1 MAYTGRELI
10 AARCAKFFKD
20 GDFVNLGIGVPTMC
34 INYLPEG
41 VDLWLETETGACGT
55 GPTPPIDKWDTDYAD
70 AGSNP
75 ITLLPQGSWLPHDR
89 SFGFI
94 RGGHIDATVLGT
106 LQVDQ
111 EGNIANWIIPGKK
124 TPGMGGYHCVTD
136 IVTERCYFKVT
147 PDGLVL
153 MELAPGYT
161 VEDIRA
167 CTDADFTVND
177 VVGVM
182 E

>member
-75 ITLLPQGSWLPHDR
+75 ITLLPP
-89 SFGFI
+89 
-94 RGGHIDATVLGT
+94 A
-106 LQVDQ
+106 
-111 EGNIANWIIPGKK
+111 
-124 TPGMGGYHCVTD
+124 
-136 IVTERCYFKVT
+136 
-147 PDGLVL
+147 
-153 MELAPGYT
+153 AP
-161 VEDIRA
+161 RRWQHPQP
-167 CTDADFTVND
+167 TDAQ
-177 VVGVM
+177 GVAAPHPQPCLIPKG
-182 E
+182 

>member
-55 GPTPPIDKWDTDYAD
+55 GPTPPIDAWD
-70 AGSNP
+70 
-75 ITLLPQGSWLPHDR
+75 
-89 SFGFI
+89 
-94 RGGHIDATVLGT
+94 
-106 LQVDQ
+106 
-111 EGNIANWIIPGKK
+111 
-124 TPGMGGYHCVTD
+124 
-136 IVTERCYFKVT
+136 
-147 PDGLVL
+147 
-153 MELAPGYT
+153 
-161 VEDIRA
+161 
-167 CTDADFTVND
+167 TDADFTVND